1 MYLGAAVPLRQGGN
15 GLAREEQPVDWSL
28 FGCARQGHVTYAPD
42 EPDLRDRL
50 MTHTVGGRRGG
61 AFAAVRS

>member
-1 MYLGAAVPLRQGGN
+1 
-15 GLAREEQPVDWSL
+15 VDWSL
-28 FGCARQGHVTYAPD
+28 FGCARKGHLTYAPD
-42 EPDLRDRL
+42 EPELRDRL